1 MQRKVIKQGPNTL
14 MVSLPIK
21 WAKKN
26 KIAKGDSVNLV
37 EEYNSLIITKGILK
51 EAVKKVEIEIKEEY
65 KNTLVRAIISNLYKK
80 GYDLIKVHV
89 LGDKAV
95 KKVQDA
101 VNTIMGFEIT
111 EQKENIITIQNISK
125 DLDIEFEKYL
135 RRAFFMLIE
144 TTRVINEDFIKN
156 KYPNQQQIEQLNQNI
171 KKFTDVCK
179 RSITK
184 NDIYPEKNKLL
195 YIIIWSLE
203 KIANEYMYL
212 YRKIAEIKP
221 KKIEQILLKF
231 LQETNIYFRTFY
243 EDFYK
248 IKKMDL
254 DSFAKKKDDLYYNKS
269 YNLLEKTQF
278 PVIVMHLANIIRLTY
293 NLINPYIGIEY

>member
-1 MQRKVIKQGPNTL
+1 